1 MIFRKEIGQLVKEV
15 ELFNVQYKEGSL
27 EPKTAELI
35 KFAVNLAIDH
45 KHGAN
50 STGESAGGRRQ

>member
-1 MIFRKEIGQLVKEV
+1 MVKQV

-45 KHGAN
+45 KHGAKP
-50 STGESAGGRRQ
+50 GAKG